1 MVIFTDD
8 MIVYTE
14 NVRERVDKLIELIQ
28 SSASFLDIGSIVLLN
43 NKNQGGNVIKDKC

>member
-14 NVRERVDKLIELIQ
+14 NVRERVDKLIQ
-28 SSASFLDIGSIVLLN
+28 SSTSFLDIGSIVLLN
-43 NKNQGGNVIKDKC
+43 NKNQGENVIKDKC